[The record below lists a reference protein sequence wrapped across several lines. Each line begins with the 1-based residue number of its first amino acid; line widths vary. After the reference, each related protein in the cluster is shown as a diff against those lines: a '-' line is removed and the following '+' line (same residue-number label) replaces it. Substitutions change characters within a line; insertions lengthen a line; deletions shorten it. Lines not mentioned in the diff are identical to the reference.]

1 MSSKISGERATL
13 LPNQKQVSLF
23 QDGMIRLHP
32 SLFTGIDKNNPIIRK
47 GFSYLKNFIRQQFFN
62 YETIYGVC
70 WPCSKI
76 VLIALA

>member
-1 MSSKISGERATL
+1 MSSKISGVKAIP
-13 LPNQKQVSLF
+13 LPNQKQASRF
-23 QDGMIRLHP
+23 QDGMTKHHP
-32 SLFTGIDKNNPIIRK
+32 SLFTGIDNNYPIIRK
-47 GFSYLKNFIRQQFFN
+47 GISYLRNFIRQQFFN